1 MKRFQRVPQQ
11 LRGYVNQQKPKVK
24 MPVRKVLNK
33 DAALIQYNKEV
44 LLLYTDLAIATSE
57 QLLDSEITPT
67 ERLHIQ
73 AAQNE
78 LYNMNKIITANFSK
92 KMADLHEDR
101 VDFLS
106 EVMAICT
113 LVKPKYFQKIQNWLI
128 EKVRFMHNLKDP
140 QKK

>member
-11 LRGYVNQQKPKVK
+11 LRGYVNQPKQPKVK
-24 MPVRKVLNK
+24 MPVRKVLNR

-57 QLLDSEITPT
+57 QLLDSEITT
-67 ERLHIQ
+67 AERLHIQ

-92 KMADLHEDR
+92 KMADLHDDR

-128 EKVRFMHNLKDP
+128 EKVRFMHNLKD
-140 QKK
+140 